1 MLTVLS
7 VSQHKLKY
15 NPVLKNGRSGKGQVV
30 LNNLDSTVCVI
41 EIQVFGNLFNNLEVA
56 AHPLPTVPP
65 CQPASLP
72 ACQPRICNLRPLP
85 PCRTRPGHGTN
96 PWHQPA
102 APTCGSSLHQAAD
115 SDLSLSFNFS
125 SFKFK
130 FQLFKFQV

>member
-1 MLTVLS
+1 MLTVPS
-7 VSQHKLKY
+7 VSQHKPKY
-15 NPVLKNGRSGKGQVV
+15 NPVLKNGRSGTGQVV
-30 LNNLDSTVCVI
+30 QNNLDSTVCVI

-96 PWHQPA
+96 LRHQPA
-102 APTCGSSLHQAAD
+102 VQVSIKPLTQIS
-115 SDLSLSFNFS
+115 SLSFNFS
-125 SFKFK
+125 NFKFK